1 MAEKEYRHTVEIK
14 EYKRW
19 LIVTVLDYGFKIKEV
34 GTGLLFSNFNRLD
47 LKISDEAIA
56 IIRDNLNANL
66 EKKEPVLEIIA
77 TDRIWWASRQGIIIP
92 PNEIYHIY
100 TMPLFTKCENAVDEK
115 IKTIIDAK

>member
-19 LIVTVLDYGFKIKEV
+19 LIVTVLDYGFKIREV

-47 LKISDEAIA
+47 LKISDEAMA

-92 PNEIYHIY
+92 PGEIYHIY